1 MRIAQHRAGV
11 RYLGA
16 VLVGNLVWETL
27 HLPLY
32 TLWQAG
38 TATYLTFVAIHC
50 SVGDLMIATTALAA
64 AVALA
69 GRGWPLRNYRRVAL
83 LSMLLGLVYTVF
95 SEWLNVSVR
104 GSWAYASAM
113 PVVPILGTG
122 LSPVLQWLVVPA
134 ASFIWVRSLGTSPH

>member
-1 MRIAQHRAGV
+1 MAQHRAGV

-16 VLVGNLVWETL
+16 VLIGNLVWETL

-64 AVALA
+64 LLRWLDEGGHCETTAVW
-69 GRGWPLRNYRRVAL
+69 RSSRCC
-83 LSMLLGLVYTVF
+83 S
-95 SEWLNVSVR
+95 VSSTR
-104 GSWAYASAM
+104 CSAN
-113 PVVPILGTG
+113 G
-122 LSPVLQWLVVPA
+122 
-134 ASFIWVRSLGTSPH
+134 